1 MAEWNNFLT
10 STNHNYNTRKVRWT
24 FHLGEKDI
32 SKVEETPRKGKTL
45 ELKENK
51 FVLYIGP
58 IKENDQFFP
67 YCHRLG
73 MLYCKT

>member
-51 FVLYIGP
+51 FVL
-58 IKENDQFFP
+58 
-67 YCHRLG
+67 
-73 MLYCKT
+73 